1 MPDYNALNEMAIEF
15 YSNSKAHLFYEDHD
29 QLLALLDHLEGEG
42 ATDYVQRH
50 FDIPAI
56 RKHYLAHW
64 RLARI
69 QLMVTELAEAS
80 EAVRKPGKMS
90 DHVNTLTLYE
100 EELADTFI
108 RVADTAAA
116 EGIDLGK
123 AVRLKHEF
131 NKTRPA
137 KHGKAC

>member
-1 MPDYNALNEMAIEF
+1 MPDYDALNEMATEF
-15 YSNSKAHLFYEDHD
+15 FINSKNHLFYEDHD
-29 QLLALLDHLEGEG
+29 QLMALLSHLEGDG
-42 ATDYVQRH
+42 ATEYIRHH
-50 FDIPAI
+50 FDLQAI
-56 RKHYLAHW
+56 RDHYMAHW

-90 DHVNTLTLYE
+90 NHVKVLTLFE

-116 EGIDLGK
+116 EGIDFGK

-131 NKTRPA
+131 NKTRPP
-137 KHGKAC
+137 KHKKLC